1 MSLWLGVVKAGSAQ
15 PETSFARSLN
25 WFEDAAKPSNFADRR
40 LGPRSRAT
48 TQYPIRQP
56 IDETSLVGRRV
67 RRLPL
72 PRTREVAHLS
82 RRKWPDSV
90 VETQIFW
97 SLAIA
102 CPSLIDTR
110 NNQTV
115 DYRMIGGL
123 YGDELHRRPLH
134 RFGDCL
140 RIPEGH
146 SFVPWNRVTRT
157 SPASAE
163 HRNQAPELATE
174 NNSEK
179 ENGPIRWPGI
189 IGVPDG
195 FIFLVRVTEKEAIS
209 NSPPPP
215 TGPSGGQFVPFAV
228 LVAILIVGRRCGD
241 HSVDFE

>member
-1 MSLWLGVVKAGSAQ
+1 MSLWLSVVNAEVRATRYIIRPVFKLVRG
-15 PETSFARSLN
+15 RS
-25 WFEDAAKPSNFADRR
+25 KPSNFADRR
-40 LGPRSRAT
+40 LGPQSRAT
-48 TQYPIRQP
+48 TQYPIRQA
-56 IDETSLVGRRV
+56 DRRDVVVGRHV
-67 RRLPL
+67 RRLPSQGL
-72 PRTREVAHLS
+72 AKSLTYLVATHLS
-82 RRKWPDSV
+82 RRKWSDSV

-157 SPASAE
+157 SPASDE
-163 HRNQAPELATE
+163 HRDQAP
-174 NNSEK
+174 
-179 ENGPIRWPGI
+179 
-189 IGVPDG
+189 
-195 FIFLVRVTEKEAIS
+195 
-209 NSPPPP
+209 
-215 TGPSGGQFVPFAV
+215 
-228 LVAILIVGRRCGD
+228 
-241 HSVDFE
+241 

>member
-1 MSLWLGVVKAGSAQ
+1 MSLWLSVINAEVRATRYIIRPAFKLVRG
-15 PETSFARSLN
+15 RS
-25 WFEDAAKPSNFADRR
+25 KPSNFADRR
-40 LGPRSRAT
+40 LGARSRAT
-48 TQYPIRQP
+48 TQYPIRQA
-56 IDETSLVGRRV
+56 DRRDVVGRAACPPP
-67 RRLPL
+67 PL

-157 SPASAE
+157 SPASDE
-163 HRNQAPELATE
+163 HRDQAP
-174 NNSEK
+174 
-179 ENGPIRWPGI
+179 
-189 IGVPDG
+189 
-195 FIFLVRVTEKEAIS
+195 
-209 NSPPPP
+209 
-215 TGPSGGQFVPFAV
+215 
-228 LVAILIVGRRCGD
+228 
-241 HSVDFE
+241 